1 MKKLFIALTGVLV
14 LSSLVSCQKENLEK
28 EELLNT
34 KGVTVKIVSGA
45 GTKTYAVDGEIPTI
59 YWSEGDKVAF
69 FEVVDGIVNDAV
81 YSNEAVINGRK
92 ASFSATLNSVDPAGS
107 SYKYAAVYPGK
118 CIGNY
123 GDQDDDGENDWFILL
138 PYEQNLNK
146 GNMALNSDILIS
158 EQLDNGSSRI
168 ENDTESLFTFHRLGT
183 VVRLRLKGITA
194 GEVIRTVTIHAPTN
208 VAGYIEYDVATS
220 QPSTDY
226 FMGTGDI
233 TLNLGDV
240 TATGDD
246 VIWFRVYSPESWN
259 SFGIE
264 VVTSNAKYL
273 RDGSDD
279 SHGEID
285 ASGKPIQFINEGLT
299 KFAVNLA
306 DYRVANAVKSVP
318 YVENFD
324 TDNSSEWIF
333 IDSDGDGFNWNWIN
347 NSSYTIS
354 GSGIL
359 QSESYDNNDKEALTP
374 DNWAFTPAI
383 QLTEGNVLSFW
394 VAVQDPKYPEEH
406 YAVYITEENPGAGL
420 PGSSTRLFEETYGSG
435 SYTPAQTHE
444 IDGRTYNRYFVNI
457 PAAFNNKVAYIGFR
471 HYNCTDMFR
480 LNLDNVMVTEGN
492 PYIEPDPI
500 WLENFEATFTG
511 WTLIDSDGDGYNWQ
525 IATEKLTALSGTCV
539 LYSQS
544 YDSVAG
550 ALTPDNW
557 AFTPGISLTSGNYLS
572 FWVTPQDP
580 DYPKEHYAVYITDQ
594 APDASNLTSCVRL
607 HEETIDGTDAATP
620 VETSGNYR
628 RFIIAIPSQYAN
640 KTVYIGFRHFNC
652 SDMFYLNLDDVAIYD
667 TNPKKASSRTIPS
680 AAPRSVSSKAKSIY
694 TDDSN
699 NVKSKSM
706 TRAIEGPFHRTDA
719 K

>member
-1 MKKLFIALTGVLV
+1 MKKLFIALTCVLA
-14 LSSLVSCQKENLEK
+14 LTSIVSCQKENLEK

-107 SYKYAAVYPGK
+107 SYKYAAVYPHTR
-118 CIGNY
+118 IGNH
-123 GDQDDDGENDWFILL
+123 GDQDDDGENDWLILL
-138 PYEQNLNK
+138 PPEQNLNK
-146 GNMALNSDILIS
+146 GNMALDSDILIS
-158 EQLDNGSSRI
+158 EQLDNGSARI
-168 ENDTESLFTFHRLGT
+168 ENNTESLFTFHRLGT

-194 GEVIRTVTIHAPTN
+194 GEVIKTITIHAPTN
-208 VAGYIEYDVATS
+208 VAGYVEYDVATS
-220 QPSTDY
+220 QPATDY
-226 FMGTGDI
+226 FLGYDNI
-233 TLNLGDV
+233 TLNVGDV

-246 VIWFRVYSPESWN
+246 VIWFRVYSPENWN

-264 VVTSNAKYL
+264 VATSDAKYL
-273 RDGSDD
+273 RDGSDE
-279 SHGEID
+279 SHGVID

-299 KFAVNLA
+299 KFTVNLA
-306 DYRVANAVKSVP
+306 DYRVGNPIKSVP

-324 TDNSSEWIF
+324 TDNSSEWVF
-333 IDSDGDGFNWNWIN
+333 IDSDGDGYEWDWNT
-347 NSSYTIS
+347 SASYTIS
-354 GSGIL
+354 ASGIL
-359 QSESYDNNDKEALTP
+359 QSMSYKNYEGPLTP

-394 VAVQDPKYPEEH
+394 VAGQDPSWAEEH

-444 IDGRTYNRYFVNI
+444 IDGRTYYRYFVDI

-471 HYNCTDMFR
+471 HYDCTDMYI
-480 LNLDNVMVTEGN
+480 LNLEDVMVTEGD
-492 PYIEPDPI
+492 PELLPEPEPEPDPT
-500 WLENFEATFTG
+500 WLEDFESTLTG

-525 IATEKLTALSGTCV
+525 PGSSPEIAVHSGTGS
-539 LYSQS
+539 LYSES
-544 YDSVAG
+544 YSFDDG

-557 AFTPGISLTSGNYLS
+557 AFTPKITLSSENYLS
-572 FWVTPQDP
+572 FWVAAQDSS
-580 DYPKEHYAVYITDQ
+580 YPEEHYAVYITDQ
-594 APDASNLTSCVRL
+594 APNASNLTSCVRL
-607 HEETIDGTDAATP
+607 HEETIDGIDAATP
-620 VETSGNYR
+620 VETSGKYR
-628 RFIIAIPSQYAN
+628 RFIIAIPAQFAN
-640 KTVYIGFRHFNC
+640 KTVYIGFRHFGC
-652 SDMFYLNLDDVAIYD
+652 TDMFYIDLDDVAIYD
-667 TNPKKASSRTIPS
+667 TNPLEASSGTILS
-680 AAPRSVSSKAKSIY
+680 AAPRSVSSKAKGIY
-694 TDDSN
+694 AADRKKD
-699 NVKSKSM
+699 KSKLL
-706 TRAIEGPFHRTDA
+706 TR